1 LGNWICFDF
10 VMAESVLITGSSGG
24 IGAAL
29 VEEFARAGWRVFATA
44 RNAKQPELSELSRQW
59 ENLSVLTLDVA
70 QESTILDAAKRLA
83 DGSLDVLVNN
93 AAIFPGEGQEPFET
107 IDPEWFNQ
115 AFDTNVVGVARVT
128 KAFLPHLRRSAHARI
143 ANISSGAGSIS
154 EKEDFNYYPYSVS
167 KAALNML
174 TRALAAEFRQEEI
187 IVSAIS
193 PGWVKTRMGGSDAPL
208 SPRQSAQ
215 SLFKTITGLSMEQSG
230 KFLGRN
236 GEEYAW

>member
-1 LGNWICFDF
+1 MN
-10 VMAESVLITGSSGG
+10 ESVLITGCSGG
-24 IGAAL
+24 IGLAL
-29 VEEFARAGWRVFATA
+29 AEEFARGGWKVLATA
-44 RNAKQPELSELSRQW
+44 RNAKQSELPELARKW
-59 ENLSVLTLDVA
+59 ENLSILTLDVA
-70 QESTILDAAKRLA
+70 QDSTILDVAQRLA
-83 DGSLDVLVNN
+83 DESLNVLINN
-93 AAIFPGEGQEPFET
+93 AAVFPGEGDEPFET

-128 KAFLPHLRRSAHARI
+128 KAFLPHLRRSAHARV

-154 EKEDFNYYPYSVS
+154 EKEDFDYYPYSVS

-174 TRALAAEFRQEEI
+174 TRALAAEFRKEEI
-187 IVSAIS
+187 IVTAIS
-193 PGWVKTRMGGSDAPL
+193 PGWVKTRMGGASAPL
-208 SPRQSAQ
+208 TPRQSAE

>member
-1 LGNWICFDF
+1 MG
-10 VMAESVLITGSSGG
+10 ESVLITGSSGG
-24 IGAAL
+24 IGSAL
-29 VEEFARAGWRVFATA
+29 AEEFARAGWKVFATA
-44 RNAKQPELSELSRQW
+44 RNTEQPALSELARKW
-59 ENLSVLTLDVA
+59 GNLSILALDVSREA
-70 QESTILDAAKRLA
+70 TILDAAQRLA
-83 DGSLDVLVNN
+83 NDPLDVLINN

-128 KAFLPHLRRSAHARI
+128 KAFLRHLRKSGHARI

-154 EKEDFNYYPYSVS
+154 EKEDFDYYPYSVS

-174 TRALAAEFRQEEI
+174 TRALAAEFRKEEI
-187 IVSAIS
+187 VVTAIS
-193 PGWVKTRMGGSDAPL
+193 PGWVKTRMGGSNAPL
-208 SPRQSAQ
+208 TPRQSAE

-230 KFLGRN
+230 RFLGRT

>member
-1 LGNWICFDF
+1 
-10 VMAESVLITGSSGG
+10 MSESVLITGCSGG
-24 IGAAL
+24 IGLAL
-29 VEEFARAGWRVFATA
+29 AEEFARAGWKVLATA
-44 RNAKQPELSELSRQW
+44 RNAKQPELLELMRQW
-59 ENLSVLTLDVA
+59 ENLSILTLDVA
-70 QESTILDAAKRLA
+70 RDSTILDVAQRLA
-83 DGSLDVLVNN
+83 DESLDVLINN
-93 AAIFPGEGQEPFET
+93 AAVFPGEGDEPFEA

-128 KAFLPHLRRSAHARI
+128 KAFLPHLRRSAQARV

-174 TRALAAEFRQEEI
+174 TRAIAAEFRKEEI
-187 IVSAIS
+187 VVTAIS
-193 PGWVKTRMGGSDAPL
+193 PGWVKTRMGGASAPL
-208 SPRQSAQ
+208 TPRQSAE

-236 GEEYAW
+236 GEEYDW

>member
-1 LGNWICFDF
+1 
-10 VMAESVLITGSSGG
+10 MSESVLITGCSGG
-24 IGAAL
+24 IGLAL
-29 VEEFARAGWRVFATA
+29 AEEFARAGWKVLATA
-44 RNAKQPELSELSRQW
+44 RNAKQPELLELTRQW
-59 ENLSVLTLDVA
+59 ENLSILTLDVA
-70 QESTILDAAKRLA
+70 RDSTILDVAQRLA
-83 DGSLDVLVNN
+83 DESLDVLINN
-93 AAIFPGEGQEPFET
+93 AAVFPGEGDEPFEA

-128 KAFLPHLRRSAHARI
+128 KAFLPHLRRSAQARV

-174 TRALAAEFRQEEI
+174 TRAIAAEFRKEEI
-187 IVSAIS
+187 VVTAIS
-193 PGWVKTRMGGSDAPL
+193 PGWVKTRMGGASAPL
-208 SPRQSAQ
+208 TPRQSAE

-236 GEEYAW
+236 GEEYDW

>member
-1 LGNWICFDF
+1 
-10 VMAESVLITGSSGG
+10 MAESVLITGSSGE
-24 IGAAL
+24 IGTAL
-29 VEEFARAGWRVFATA
+29 AEEFARAGWKVFATA
-44 RNAKQPELSELSRQW
+44 RNAKQPELSELAGKW
-59 ENLSVLTLDVA
+59 ENLSILTLDVA
-70 QESTILDAAKRLA
+70 RESTILDAAKRLA
-83 DGSLDVLVNN
+83 DGSLDVLINN

-128 KAFLPHLRRSAHARI
+128 KAFLPHLRGSAHARI

-154 EKEDFNYYPYSVS
+154 EKEDFDYYPYSVS

-174 TRALAAEFRQEEI
+174 TRALAAEFRKEEI
-187 IVSAIS
+187 IVTAIS
-193 PGWVKTRMGGSDAPL
+193 PGWVKTRMGGPNAPL

-230 KFLGRN
+230 KFLGRD

>member
-1 LGNWICFDF
+1 
-10 VMAESVLITGSSGG
+10 MRESVLITGCSGG
-24 IGAAL
+24 IGLAL
-29 VEEFARAGWRVFATA
+29 AEEFASAGWKVLATA
-44 RNAKQPELSELSRQW
+44 RNAKQPELLELTRQW
-59 ENLSVLTLDVA
+59 ENLSILTLDVA
-70 QESTILDAAKRLA
+70 RDSTILDVAQRLA
-83 DGSLDVLVNN
+83 DESLDVLINN
-93 AAIFPGEGQEPFET
+93 AAVFPGEGDEPFEA

-128 KAFLPHLRRSAHARI
+128 KAFLPHLRRSAQARV

-174 TRALAAEFRQEEI
+174 TRAIAAEFRKEEI
-187 IVSAIS
+187 VVTAIS
-193 PGWVKTRMGGSDAPL
+193 PGWVKTRMGGASAPL
-208 SPRQSAQ
+208 TPRQSAE